1 MLEVKGFVERIEAGE
16 RDFKEA
22 DLSGANLTDATL
34 CSCTLEGGIL
44 VGTLRE

>member
-1 MLEVKGFVERIEAGE
+1 MEVKGFVERIDAGE
-16 RDFKEA
+16 WDFQEA
-22 DLSGANLTDATL
+22 DLRGANLTDATL